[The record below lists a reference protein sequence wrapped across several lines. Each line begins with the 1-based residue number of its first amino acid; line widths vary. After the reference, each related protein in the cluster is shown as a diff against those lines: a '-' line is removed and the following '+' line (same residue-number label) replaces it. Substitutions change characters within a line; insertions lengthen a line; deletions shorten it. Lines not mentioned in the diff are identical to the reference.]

1 MITDSKFIVPEG
13 WFEAKLGEIILLEY
27 GKNLTG
33 TSRRGTK
40 YLVWGSNGII
50 GKNDQFLVEGPVI
63 IIGRKGSV
71 GNVNYCLEDC
81 WPIDT
86 TYYVKPT
93 KSLNFLFA
101 YYLLKSLNLEKLDKS
116 TTIPGLNRKSIYD
129 VSISIPSELE
139 QEKIVEKIEELL
151 SGINSS
157 TDSLEKVKKQLAVYR
172 QVMLKDAFEGKL
184 TSEWRKINEPSTGIQ
199 LLKNL
204 RVEKQKFYESKF
216 KDWET
221 KKGTKPKKND
231 VLQTE
236 PDFKLP
242 PIPKEWKWIKF
253 SEFEDYF
260 GSGSTPLGGKNSY
273 VEKGIPLIR
282 SQNVHAN
289 KLALDNVVYIDTDLH
304 EKMKR
309 SQLKARDVLLNIT
322 GASIGRSTFIPE
334 EFKIGNVNQHVCILR
349 TFSKKIN
356 YKFLSTFLNSPIAQ
370 ILIREINAGATREA
384 LNFEQIRNLPFP
396 LFSLEEQNEI
406 MDILETNL
414 SIIEKLEVIVNSE
427 LSRLSVLS
435 KSILKKAFQGKL
447 VTPIDS
453 IEYSDLIEKIRI
465 EKANYQEE
473 LIVKNKV
480 KPKTNVNMS
489 NESTII
495 EVLSTNTESM
505 PAKEVWAQSK
515 HNENIEEFY
524 TELKKIYSQIEE
536 TEKGY
541 IKLKDEN
548 R

>member
-13 WFEAKLGEIILLEY
+13 WFEAKLGEILLLEY

-33 TSRRGTK
+33 TSRRGSK

-63 IIGRKGSV
+63 IVGRKGSV

-86 TYYVKPT
+86 TYYIKPT

-116 TTIPGLNRKSIYD
+116 TTIPGLNRKNIYE
-129 VSISIPSELE
+129 VSISIPSVHE
-139 QEKIVEKIEELL
+139 QDKIVEKIEELL

-157 TDSLEKVKKQLAVYR
+157 VNSLEKVKKQLGVYK

-184 TSEWRKINEPSTGIQ
+184 TSEWRKINEPATADK

-204 RVEKQKFYESKF
+204 RLEKQKFYENKL
-216 KDWET
+216 KEWVD
-221 KKGTKPKKND
+221 KKAIKPKKVE

-242 PIPKEWKWIKF
+242 LIPKEWKWIRF

-289 KLALDNVVYIDTDLH
+289 KLVLDNVVYIDSDLN

-309 SQLKARDVLLNIT
+309 SKLQPGDVLLNIT
-322 GASIGRSTFIPE
+322 GASIGRSSYIPAD
-334 EFKIGNVNQHVCILR
+334 FKYGNVNQHVCILR
-349 TFSKKIN
+349 TFSKGIN

-370 ILIREINAGATREA
+370 IIIREINAGATREA

-396 LFSLEEQNEI
+396 LLSIEEQNEI
-406 MDILETNL
+406 VDILETNL
-414 SIIEKLEVIVNSE
+414 SIIDKLELIVESE

-447 VTPIDS
+447 LAGFENVEPSNLID
-453 IEYSDLIEKIRI
+453 IIK
-465 EKANYQEE
+465 EE
-473 LIVKNKV
+473 LIIYQRELFEKNKA
-480 KPKTNVNMS
+480 KPKTNVIMS
-489 NESTII
+489 NEATIL
-495 EVLSTNTESM
+495 EVLTKQTE
-505 PAKEVWAQSK
+505 PILAKEVWTQSK

-524 TELKKIYSQIEE
+524 TELKKIFNQIEE
-536 TEKGY
+536 SEKGY
-541 IKLKDEN
+541 IKLKNEN